1 MSALEQ
7 VIGLCGPSPHTK
19 VPDKPV
25 SPFLPSLESVQSR
38 RKYSFFCQ
46 TARRY
51 VSSRANSAQMT
62 RAFLFATAT
71 QVLVVPS
78 LRCFSVIHRLR
89 LSCLVGAR
97 YTTDLA
103 PWINSMRKYGS
114 PRLVIP
120 KWRCLSP
127 LEWRWA
133 SHCQLRWWRQLR
145 MVLGTS
151 PTHAANCRPLW
162 KVRHPYSASSPLSE
176 DRCCDLRT
184 WLR

>member
-1 MSALEQ
+1 MKHTVA
-7 VIGLCGPSPHTK
+7 PS
-19 VPDKPV
+19 D
-25 SPFLPSLESVQSR
+25 R
-38 RKYSFFCQ
+38 RTNIFYG
-46 TARRY
+46 TARIR
-51 VSSRANSAQMT
+51 VMAKTARPACLEPSRANSAQMT

-120 KWRCLSP
+120 KCRCLSP
-127 LEWRWA
+127 LE
-133 SHCQLRWWRQLR
+133 CC
-145 MVLGTS
+145 LGTS

-162 KVRHPYSASSPLSE
+162 KVRPSAIAATTARLQ
-176 DRCCDLRT
+176 
-184 WLR
+184 

>member
-1 MSALEQ
+1 VRLSALEQ

-120 KWRCLSP
+120 KCRCLSP
-127 LEWRWA
+127 LE
-133 SHCQLRWWRQLR
+133 CC
-145 MVLGTS
+145 LGTS

-162 KVRHPYSASSPLSE
+162 KVRPSAIAATTARLQ
-176 DRCCDLRT
+176 
-184 WLR
+184 